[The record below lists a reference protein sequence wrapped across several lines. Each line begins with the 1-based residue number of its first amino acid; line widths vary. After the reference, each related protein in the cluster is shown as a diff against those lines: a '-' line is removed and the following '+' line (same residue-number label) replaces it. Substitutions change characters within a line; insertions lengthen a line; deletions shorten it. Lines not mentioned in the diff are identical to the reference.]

1 MVVAKKEKIMRGKR
15 QRLLIAIVLSL
26 VASQAQAKWWVW
38 PFGGKA
44 TPDTQEAAQLGE
56 DTGMYQPTLPGC
68 SSGWCKH
75 RLTRDCTE
83 SGCSDDF
90 GWYAVG
96 DFIYLRRERPSETFL
111 GREVDLT
118 TLPVRQLRDLT
129 TDSDRFDYEPG
140 FHVLVGLPI
149 KPEWSVE
156 ASFFG
161 IFDWSQEATL
171 VNRNPPF
178 FGIDSPYLT
187 INGGAVDAI
196 RYSYETELRN
206 FEANFRNF
214 RPFGPF
220 CTFSWFFGARY
231 IWISDEIMLTGSEN
245 LFLSAERTHADVDN
259 HLIGGHLGTSL
270 AVSPFHCLSM
280 GLYSKVGVYGNII
293 RSRVNNFL
301 RDPASFPAETQRLL
315 IARDDGSTGVSLEA
329 GAKIAWRLTENIS
342 IRGGYSVL
350 FLDGLALAPDQLNV
364 NRQIFATTVLL
375 DRTSVFG
382 RQPGRTDE
390 TGTMLIHGFSVGLEI
405 DW

>member
-1 MVVAKKEKIMRGKR
+1 
-15 QRLLIAIVLSL
+15 
-26 VASQAQAKWWVW
+26 
-38 PFGGKA
+38 
-44 TPDTQEAAQLGE
+44 
-56 DTGMYQPTLPGC
+56 MYQPTLPGC

-75 RLTRDCTE
+75 GLSRDCTE

-140 FHVLVGLPI
+140 FHVLIGLPI

-196 RYSYETELRN
+196 RYNYETELRN

-259 HLIGGHLGTSL
+259 HLIGGHVGASL

-301 RDPASFPAETQRLL
+301 RDPASFPAETERLL

-364 NRQIFATTVLL
+364 NRQVFATTVLL

-390 TGTMLIHGFSVGLEI
+390 TGSMLIHGFSVGLEI

>member
-1 MVVAKKEKIMRGKR
+1 MRGKR
-15 QRLLIAIVLSL
+15 QRLLAALVLAL
-26 VASQAQAKWWVW
+26 IASQAAHAKWWVW
-38 PFGGKA
+38 PFGRKS
-44 TPDTQEAAQLGE
+44 TTDTQEATQLA
-56 DTGMYQPTLPGC
+56 DDAGMYQPTLPGC
-68 SSGWCKH
+68 SSGWCNH
-75 RLTRDCTE
+75 RLLSDCTE

-96 DFIYLRRERPSETFL
+96 DFIFLRRERPSQTFL

-129 TDSDRFDYEPG
+129 TDTDRFDYEPG

-171 VNRNPPF
+171 VNRNPPL
-178 FGIDSPYLT
+178 FGMDSPYLT
-187 INGGAVDAI
+187 INGGAVDALH
-196 RYSYETELRN
+196 YNYETELRN

-220 CTFSWFFGARY
+220 CTLSWFFGARY
-231 IWISDEIMLTGSEN
+231 IWITDEITLNGTEN
-245 LFLSAERTHADVDN
+245 LFLTAERTHADVDN
-259 HLIGGHLGTSL
+259 HLVGGHVGASL

-293 RSRVNNFL
+293 RSRINNFL
-301 RDPASFPAETQRLL
+301 RDPAAFPAETERLL
-315 IARDDGSTGVSLEA
+315 IARDDGATGVSLEA
-329 GAKIAWRLTENIS
+329 GAKVAWRITKNIS
-342 IRGGYSVL
+342 IRGGYNVL
-350 FLDGLALAPDQLNV
+350 FLDGLALAPDQLNI
-364 NRQIFATTVLL
+364 NRQVFATTVLL
-375 DRTSVFG
+375 DRTTVFG

-390 TGTMLIHGFSVGLEI
+390 NGSMLIHGFSVGLEI

>member
-1 MVVAKKEKIMRGKR
+1 MRGKR

-38 PFGGKA
+38 PFGRRA

-75 RLTRDCTE
+75 RLNRDCTE

-90 GWYAVG
+90 GWYAIG

-196 RYSYETELRN
+196 RYNYESELRN

-231 IWISDEIMLTGSEN
+231 IWTSDEIMLTGSEN

>member
-1 MVVAKKEKIMRGKR
+1 MRGKQ

-38 PFGGKA
+38 PFGRKA
-44 TPDTQEAAQLGE
+44 TPDTQEVAQLAE

-75 RLTRDCTE
+75 RLSRDCTE

-140 FHVLVGLPI
+140 FHVLIGLPI

-196 RYSYETELRN
+196 RYNYETELRN

-259 HLIGGHLGTSL
+259 HLIGGHLGASL
-270 AVSPFHCLSM
+270 AVSPFHCVSM

-301 RDPASFPAETQRLL
+301 RDPASFPAETERLL

-364 NRQIFATTVLL
+364 NRQIFANTVLL

-390 TGTMLIHGFSVGLEI
+390 TGSMLIHGFSVGLEI

>member
-1 MVVAKKEKIMRGKR
+1 MRGKR